1 MEMRRKVLRHTWNET
16 QMKLVWIVDD
26 DEEMGRAVSLML
38 QMLDCE
44 TKYFFHPR
52 VAAQA
57 LLAGGQPDLM
67 VLDINM
73 PEVSGLD
80 MLEFLRRRKEWK
92 DLPVIMLSS
101 EAADI
106 MVDKA
111 MELGADGHVMKPVTI
126 DELEKVMSQAF
137 YKHIIK

>member
-1 MEMRRKVLRHTWNET
+1 
-16 QMKLVWIVDD
+16 MKLVWIVDD

-38 QMLDCE
+38 KLLDCE
-44 TKYFFHPR
+44 TRYFFHPR
-52 VAAQA
+52 NAAEA
-57 LLAGGQPDLM
+57 LLAGGRPDLM

-80 MLEFLRRRKEWK
+80 MLEFLRLRKEWK

-111 MELGADGHVMKPVTI
+111 MELGADGYVMKPVTI
-126 DELEKVMSQAF
+126 EELEKVMAQAF

>member
-1 MEMRRKVLRHTWNET
+1 
-16 QMKLVWIVDD
+16 MKEIWIVDD
-26 DEEMGRAVSLML
+26 DEEMGRAISLML
-38 QMLDCE
+38 KLLDCN
-44 TKYFFHPR
+44 TKYFFNPR
-52 VAAQA
+52 PAAQA
-57 LLAGGQPDLM
+57 LLAGGRPDLM

-101 EAADI
+101 EAADV
-106 MVDKA
+106 MVEKA
-111 MELGADGHVMKPVTI
+111 MQLGADGYVMKPVTI

-137 YKHIIK
+137 YNHIKK